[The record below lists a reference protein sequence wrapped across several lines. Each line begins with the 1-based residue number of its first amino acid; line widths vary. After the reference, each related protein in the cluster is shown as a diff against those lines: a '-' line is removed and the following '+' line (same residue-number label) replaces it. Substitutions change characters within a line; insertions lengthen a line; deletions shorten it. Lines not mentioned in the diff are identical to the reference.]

1 MATGAVGVKEE
12 DTHLKSAVHGKG
24 TRAWTWPC
32 LEAQSAKIVITERQG
47 SGNRRP
53 GTEGH
58 ELHRRPSSLQS
69 K

>member
-12 DTHLKSAVHGKG
+12 ETHVRSAVHEKG
-24 TRAWTWPC
+24 TGAQTWPC
-32 LEAQSAKIVITERQG
+32 LGAQSVKMGITGGRG
-47 SGNRRP
+47 CGHRGP

-58 ELHRRPSSLQS
+58 ELHRRPSSLHC